1 MAVSYSQRETSSP
14 ISSGWMT
21 GRWRAEQLYQGLFS
35 VWNRGTNT
43 AEGILLGLS
52 GVQFILIQ
60 TQKGSLPE
68 QCHVALKVSPILLI
82 QKATWTIFLMNRF
95 WPNQLECSFK
105 PPCPSSTSISVLC
118 GTVLNNTEWSL
129 GSVKKPGS
137 SGFPPHPRTACWPLT
152 SCLVICSFHSHGSS
166 PACLQRA
173 RFYNQDQKGFRAGQ
187 LQPQMAYG
195 PQKFLRYGPQ
205 SKTASGDSVFLTNFE
220 LREKHFKGMWGKL
233 SENCFAQHQMHS
245 RPYLIRES
253 SSQLMQ
259 RPFLQIVPE
268 PGKGALILNTK

>member
-1 MAVSYSQRETSSP
+1 MKLTPNKDSTPNKIWSFSLIAGEPVILISQEHWYSLNLDCSRYIPEQSFLCIALQEYCSHMAVSYSQRETSSP

-95 WPNQLECSFK
+95 WPNQL
-105 PPCPSSTSISVLC
+105 
-118 GTVLNNTEWSL
+118 
-129 GSVKKPGS
+129 
-137 SGFPPHPRTACWPLT
+137 
-152 SCLVICSFHSHGSS
+152 
-166 PACLQRA
+166 
-173 RFYNQDQKGFRAGQ
+173 
-187 LQPQMAYG
+187 
-195 PQKFLRYGPQ
+195 
-205 SKTASGDSVFLTNFE
+205 
-220 LREKHFKGMWGKL
+220 
-233 SENCFAQHQMHS
+233 
-245 RPYLIRES
+245 
-253 SSQLMQ
+253 
-259 RPFLQIVPE
+259 
-268 PGKGALILNTK
+268 